1 MVNPFDRPMSYF
13 PCMEDI
19 LYWVAER
26 EQIRQLKGVGVPAPW
41 TQDPILQKYRFC
53 NVRRRDDRMSQ
64 WLINNIY
71 NYVGPEDDLWFVS
84 TVARYIN
91 WPPTLIALLVEGA
104 LPALA
109 QDFDPHLFVEVLDKL
124 KESGVKLYGSAY
136 MTYPARE
143 KGSNKAET
151 IAYRF
156 LLPLVEGRVKIREVV
171 ASNRVDNVVNEISRY
186 FGWSTFMAG
195 QVAADLTYYPMELGE
210 AEDLYDYAPMG
221 PGSQRGLNRL
231 LDRSLNAKWYQ
242 TGFNEELKKVWVE
255 ITSQL
260 DLDEFTLHDAQNC
273 MCEMDKYWRVIA
285 GEGSPRSIYTPETAY

>member
-19 LYWVAER
+19 LYWVYER
-26 EQIRQLKGVGVPAPW
+26 EQIRQLKGVGAPAPW

-64 WLINNIY
+64 WLINNMY
-71 NYVGPEDDLWFVS
+71 DHVDPEEDLWFVS
-84 TVARYIN
+84 AIARYIN
-91 WPPTLIALLVEGA
+91 WPPTLIALLVDGA

-124 KESGVKLYGSAY
+124 KASGVKVYGSAY
-136 MTYPARE
+136 MLYPARE
-143 KGSNKAET
+143 KGSNKVET

-156 LLPLVEGRVKIREVV
+156 LLPLVEGRVKIREAV
-171 ASNRVDNVVNEISRY
+171 ASNRVESLVNEISKY
-186 FGWSTFMAG
+186 FGWSTFLSG
-195 QVAADLTYYPMELGE
+195 QVAADLSYYPHGLGE

-231 LDRSLNAKWYQ
+231 LGRSLNAKWYQ
-242 TGFNEELKKVWVE
+242 TGFNDELKKVWVE

-285 GEGSPRSIYTPETAY
+285 GEGSPRSHYVPETAY